1 MKISINRVG
10 PLGIKEQIKRQ
21 IRHLIACGD
30 IKSGDSLPSARDLA
44 AILNVN
50 KNTVAHIYKELALEG
65 YVRTEVGAGTF
76 ACGGKEGQKM
86 DELNG
91 IFARAF
97 MEAKSMGF
105 DDRQITDFLLTH
117 LPLYAQQLS
126 GSRVLVI
133 DCNRETID
141 YLCGL
146 IAGELHVEVEGA
158 FIQDIEKDPD
168 KSLQLM
174 KDKDLV
180 VCGFNH
186 VEEFR
191 KALPANDR
199 EVVAVLLRPD
209 IRIMNEIVGIPA
221 GTRVGYCCANQ
232 RSTETFF
239 KSSYFSDGKELTR
252 VLVGL
257 DQEPQVKEMLS
268 TCEVVFATGFV
279 YDRLREVLGPAVRMI
294 RVDLSVDPGNVE
306 LVRERLFA
314 VISRTG

>member
-1 MKISINRVG
+1 MNISINRVG

-30 IKSGDSLPSARDLA
+30 IKSGDNLPSARDMA

-76 ACGGKEGQKM
+76 ACSGKAGRKM

-91 IFARAF
+91 IFAGAF
-97 MEAKSMGF
+97 MKAKSLGF

-133 DCNRETID
+133 DCNQETID

-146 IAGELHVEVEGA
+146 VAELHVEVEGA
-158 FIQDIEKDPD
+158 FIQDIEKDSD
-168 KSLQLM
+168 KSLQLL
-174 KDKDLV
+174 KNKDLV

-191 KALPANDR
+191 RALPACDR
-199 EVVAVLLRPD
+199 EVVAVLLKPD
-209 IRIMNEIVGIPA
+209 IRIMNEIVRIPA

-239 KSSYFSDGKELTR
+239 NTSYFSDGKELTR

-257 DQEPQVKEMLS
+257 DQELQVKKMLS

-279 YDRLREVLGPAVRMI
+279 YDRLREALGPAARLI

-306 LVRERLFA
+306 LIRERLFA
-314 VISRTG
+314 VLSRTG